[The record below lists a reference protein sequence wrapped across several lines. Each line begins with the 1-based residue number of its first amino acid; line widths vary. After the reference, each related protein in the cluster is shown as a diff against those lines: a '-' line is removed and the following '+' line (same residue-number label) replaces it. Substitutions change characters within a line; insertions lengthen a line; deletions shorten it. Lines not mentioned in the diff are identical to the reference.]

1 VTSAAREKLYD
12 REAEKARVAGFRFP
26 ICNLCGLEIA
36 PGHQWHESHVGR
48 PKALGGKET
57 GLAHAQ
63 CNLDDGHE
71 VTRAV
76 AKAKRIARK
85 HKGCVLTSAP
95 LPGGRNSR
103 WSKKLNGEVVE
114 RLTLGQKLERMREG
128 RKVGP

>member
-48 PKALGGKET
+48 PKALSGKET

-85 HKGCVLTSAP
+85 HKGCVQTSAP
-95 LPGGRNSR
+95 LPFGRKTNR
-103 WSKKLNGEVVE
+103 SKKLSGEVVPRMTQGE
-114 RLTLGQKLERMREG
+114 KLRQTLAKRRI
-128 RKVGP
+128 GP